1 MLFARG
7 FPRATFGSMIPQ
19 QNWSR
24 FAIAGFL
31 FCWAFFFSLESSLAR
46 SPARSPVKALRAT
59 PVAKGDRHDD
69 SLNLTPPA
77 DLALRIEGDR
87 KAQALAQFVEGQRL
101 EEEGEIDE
109 ALEVY
114 IKVLN
119 VDPGEVDLA
128 SHTAV
133 LLTRQEDYPRAIDV
147 LKDAIKAKPKASG
160 AYLQLAELYARYLKK
175 MDQALK
181 YSNQAV
187 ALDPHNI
194 EAYQRIYEMELAA
207 GHSKEARQALERAA
221 AVKSDDANYWLR
233 LGKLFASTLTKSDE
247 TPDPAELERVN
258 EFFTK
263 ATTLAGDNAALL
275 KEVAD
280 FFAASRQI
288 QRALPLYLRVLEIR
302 PDDSSTQE
310 KLATGFVLTNQRPEA
325 IEVLQ
330 QMIKEHPEKYQTYEL
345 LAEVYEDEGRTL
357 ERANQREEA
366 KTNFV
371 KAAANYEQCL
381 LINPTHS
388 NNYLRLAELFL
399 GRLKENDRAVKL
411 LAEARRRFPGAP
423 EFAYYLGL
431 ALREAKRPRE
441 AVTIFE
447 EALHEAE
454 LNASEMTNA
463 HFYFDYGATAEQA
476 GLYEKAADL
485 FKRSIALDPANA
497 EAYNY
502 LGFMWADHN
511 VHLEEAAEM
520 INHALQIDPNNGA
533 YLDSLGWLDY
543 RRGKFELALSELL
556 RAAQN
561 LAKGDPTVFDHI
573 GDTCAKL
580 DRMPQALD
588 YWQKAAALDPDNKQ
602 LAAKIESTKTKV
614 SKGGPAKDNPKQ

>member
-1 MLFARG
+1 
-7 FPRATFGSMIPQ
+7 MIPPQ
-19 QNWSR
+19 KWSR
-24 FAIAGFL
+24 FACFL
-31 FCWAFFFSLESSLAR
+31 FCAAFFLSLESSLAR
-46 SPARSPVKALRAT
+46 PPAPPPAKALRAI
-59 PVAKGDRHDD
+59 PVAKVEDHDD
-69 SLNLTPPA
+69 SLNLNPPA
-77 DLALRIEGDR
+77 DLALRLDGDR
-87 KAQALAQFVEGQRL
+87 KAEALAQFVEGQRL
-101 EEEGEIDE
+101 EEDGEIDG
-109 ALEVY
+109 ALEAY

-119 VDPGEVDLA
+119 VNPGEVDLA
-128 SHTAV
+128 SRVAA
-133 LLTRQEDYPRAIDV
+133 LLTRQEDFPRAIDV

-181 YSNQAV
+181 YANQAV
-187 ALDPHNI
+187 ALDPQNI

-207 GHSKEARQALERAA
+207 GHSEQARQALERAA
-221 AVKSDDANYWLR
+221 KANSNDADFWLR
-233 LGKLFASTLTKSDE
+233 LGKLYASSVAKPDE

-258 EFFTK
+258 EFLAK
-263 ATTLAGDNAALL
+263 ATALAGDNAALL

-280 FFAASRQI
+280 FFASSRQI
-288 QRALPLYLRVLEIR
+288 QRALPLYLRVLELR

-325 IEVLQ
+325 IEMLQ
-330 QMIKEHPEKYQTYEL
+330 QIIKEHPEKYQTYEL

-366 KTNFV
+366 RANFV

-381 LINPTHS
+381 LINPTHA

-423 EFAYYLGL
+423 EFTYYLGL
-431 ALREAKRPRE
+431 ALREAKRPKE
-441 AVTIFE
+441 AVTILE

-454 LNASEMTNA
+454 LNASEMANA

-485 FKRSIALDPANA
+485 FKKSIALDPANA

-511 VHLEEAAEM
+511 MHLDEAGEM

-543 RRGKFELALSELL
+543 RRGKFEQALAELL
-556 RAAQN
+556 RAVQN
-561 LAKGDPTVFDHI
+561 LPKDDPTVFEHI
-573 GDTCAKL
+573 GDVCAKL
-580 DRMPQALD
+580 ERIPQALD
-588 YWQKAAALDPDNKQ
+588 YWQKAAAIDPGNKQ

-614 SKGGPAKDNPKQ
+614 SKGGLTKSNPKQ

>member
-1 MLFARG
+1 
-7 FPRATFGSMIPQ
+7 MIPPQ
-19 QNWSR
+19 KWSR
-24 FAIAGFL
+24 FASFL
-31 FCWAFFFSLESSLAR
+31 FCAAFFLSLESSLAR
-46 SPARSPVKALRAT
+46 PPARTPAKALRAI
-59 PVAKGDRHDD
+59 PVAKVEHHDD

-77 DLALRIEGDR
+77 DLALRLDGDR
-87 KAQALAQFVEGQRL
+87 KAEALAQFVEGQRL
-101 EEEGEIDE
+101 EEDGEIDG
-109 ALEVY
+109 ALEAY

-119 VDPGEVDLA
+119 VNPGEVDLA
-128 SHTAV
+128 SHVAA
-133 LLTRQEDYPRAIDV
+133 LLTRQEDFPRAIDV

-181 YSNQAV
+181 YANQAV
-187 ALDPHNI
+187 ALDPQNI

-207 GHSKEARQALERAA
+207 GHSEQARQALERAA
-221 AVKSDDANYWLR
+221 KANSNDADFWLR
-233 LGKLFASTLTKSDE
+233 LGKLYASSVAKPDE
-247 TPDPAELERVN
+247 TPDPTELERVN
-258 EFFTK
+258 EFFAK
-263 ATTLAGDNAALL
+263 ATALAGDNAALL

-280 FFAASRQI
+280 FFASSRQI
-288 QRALPLYLRVLEIR
+288 QRALPLYLRVLELR

-325 IEVLQ
+325 IEMLQ
-330 QMIKEHPEKYQTYEL
+330 QIIKEHPEKYQTYEL

-357 ERANQREEA
+357 ERTNQREEA
-366 KTNFV
+366 RANFV

-381 LINPTHS
+381 LINPTHA

-411 LAEARRRFPGAP
+411 LTEARRRFPGAP

-431 ALREAKRPRE
+431 ALREGKRPKE
-441 AVTIFE
+441 AVTILE

-454 LNASEMTNA
+454 LNASEMANA

-485 FKRSIALDPANA
+485 FKKSIDLDPANA

-511 VHLEEAAEM
+511 LHLEEAAEM
-520 INHALQIDPNNGA
+520 INRALQIDPNNGA

-543 RRGKFELALSELL
+543 RRGKFEQALAELL
-556 RAAQN
+556 RAVQN
-561 LAKGDPTVFDHI
+561 LPKDDPTVFEHI
-573 GDTCAKL
+573 GDVCAKL
-580 DRMPQALD
+580 ERIPQALD
-588 YWQKAAALDPDNKQ
+588 YWQKAAAIDPGNKQ

-614 SKGGPAKDNPKQ
+614 SKGGLTKSNPKQ

>member
-1 MLFARG
+1 
-7 FPRATFGSMIPQ
+7 MIPQ
-19 QNWSR
+19 QKWSR
-24 FAIAGFL
+24 FAIRGFL
-31 FCWAFFFSLESSLAR
+31 FCGAFFLPLESSLAR
-46 SPARSPVKALRAT
+46 SPARPPAKVLRAT
-59 PVAKGDRHDD
+59 PVAKVEHHDD
-69 SLNLTPPA
+69 SLNLTPPT
-77 DLALRIEGDR
+77 DLALRLEGDR

-101 EEEGEIDE
+101 EEDGEIDG
-109 ALEVY
+109 ALEAY

-128 SHTAV
+128 SHVAA
-133 LLTRQEDYPRAIDV
+133 LLTRQEDFPRAIDV
-147 LKDAIKAKPKASG
+147 LKDVIKAKPKASG
-160 AYLQLAELYARYLKK
+160 PYLQLAELYARYLKK

-181 YSNQAV
+181 YANQAV
-187 ALDPHNI
+187 ALDPQNI

-207 GHSKEARQALERAA
+207 GHSKQARQALERAA
-221 AVKSDDANYWLR
+221 TVNSNDADFWLR
-233 LGKLFASTLTKSDE
+233 LGKLYASALAKPDE

-258 EFFTK
+258 ELFAK
-263 ATTLAGDNAALL
+263 ATALAGDNAALL

-280 FFAASRQI
+280 FFASSRQI
-288 QRALPLYLRVLEIR
+288 QRALPLYLKVLELR

-325 IEVLQ
+325 IEMLQ
-330 QMIKEHPEKYQTYEL
+330 QIIKEHPEKYQTYEL

-366 KTNFV
+366 RANFV

-388 NNYLRLAELFL
+388 NNYFRLAELFL

-411 LAEARRRFPGAP
+411 LSEARRRFPGAP

-431 ALREAKRPRE
+431 ALREAKRPKE

-447 EALHEAE
+447 EALQEAE
-454 LNASEMTNA
+454 LNASEMANA

-485 FKRSIALDPANA
+485 FKKSIALDPANA

-502 LGFMWADHN
+502 LGFMWADHSM
-511 VHLEEAAEM
+511 HLEEAAEM
-520 INHALQIDPNNGA
+520 INRALQIDPNNGA

-543 RRGKFELALSELL
+543 RRGKFEQALTELL
-556 RAAQN
+556 RAVQN
-561 LAKGDPTVFDHI
+561 LPKDDPTVFEHI

-580 DRMPQALD
+580 ERVPQALE
-588 YWQKAAALDPDNKQ
+588 YWQKAAAIDPGNKQ

-614 SKGGPAKDNPKQ
+614 SKGGPTKNNPKQ

>member
-1 MLFARG
+1 
-7 FPRATFGSMIPQ
+7 MIPQ
-19 QNWSR
+19 PTWSR

-31 FCWAFFFSLESSLAR
+31 FCGASFLPLESSLAR
-46 SPARSPVKALRAT
+46 PPAGPPAKALRAT
-59 PVAKGDRHDD
+59 PVAKVERHDD

-77 DLALRIEGDR
+77 DLALRLEGDR

-101 EEEGEIDE
+101 EEDGEIDE
-109 ALEVY
+109 ALEAY

-128 SHTAV
+128 SHVAA
-133 LLTRQEDYPRAIDV
+133 LFTRQEAYPRAIDV
-147 LKDAIKAKPKASG
+147 LKDAIKAKPKASS

-181 YSNQAV
+181 YANQAV
-187 ALDPHNI
+187 ALDPQGI

-207 GHSKEARQALERAA
+207 GHSEQAQQALERAA
-221 AVKSDDANYWLR
+221 KANSTDAGFWLR
-233 LGKLFASTLTKSDE
+233 LGKLYASSMAKPDE
-247 TPDPAELERVN
+247 TPDPAELDRVN
-258 EFFTK
+258 EFLAK
-263 ATTLAGDNAALL
+263 AAALAGENAALL

-280 FFAASRQI
+280 FFASSRQI
-288 QRALPLYLRVLEIR
+288 QRALPLYLRVLELR

-325 IEVLQ
+325 IEMLQ
-330 QMIKEHPEKYQTYEL
+330 QIIKEHPEKYQTYEL

-357 ERANQREEA
+357 ERANQHEEA
-366 KTNFV
+366 RANFV

-381 LINPTHS
+381 LINPSHA

-411 LAEARRRFPGAP
+411 LTEARRRFPEAP

-431 ALREAKRPRE
+431 SLREAKRPKE

-454 LNASEMTNA
+454 LNASEMANA

-485 FKRSIALDPANA
+485 FKKSIALDPANA

-511 VHLEEAAEM
+511 MHLEEAAEM
-520 INHALQIDPNNGA
+520 INRALQIDPNNGA

-543 RRGKFELALSELL
+543 RRGKFEQALMELL

-561 LAKGDPTVFDHI
+561 LTKDDPTVFEHI

-580 DRMPQALD
+580 ERVPQALD
-588 YWQKAAALDPDNKQ
+588 YWQKAAAMDPGNKQ

-614 SKGGPAKDNPKQ
+614 SKGGPTKDNPKQ

>member
-1 MLFARG
+1 
-7 FPRATFGSMIPQ
+7 MILQ
-19 QNWSR
+19 QTWSR

-31 FCWAFFFSLESSLAR
+31 FCGVFFLPLESSLAR
-46 SPARSPVKALRAT
+46 PPARPPAKTARAT
-59 PVAKGDRHDD
+59 PVVKVEHHDD

-77 DLALRIEGDR
+77 DLALRLEGDR
-87 KAQALAQFVEGQRL
+87 KAQALAQFVEGQRS
-101 EEEGEIDE
+101 EEDGEIDE
-109 ALEVY
+109 ALEAY

-119 VDPGEVDLA
+119 VDPGELDLA
-128 SHTAV
+128 SHVAA

-147 LKDAIKAKPKASG
+147 LKDAIKAKPKASS

-181 YSNQAV
+181 YANQAV
-187 ALDPHNI
+187 ALDPQDI
-194 EAYQRIYEMELAA
+194 EPYQRIYEMELAA
-207 GHSKEARQALERAA
+207 GHSEQAQQALERAA
-221 AVKSDDANYWLR
+221 KANSTDADFWLR
-233 LGKLFASTLTKSDE
+233 LGKLYASSMAKPDE

-258 EFFTK
+258 EFLAK
-263 ATTLAGDNAALL
+263 AAALAGENAALL

-280 FFAASRQI
+280 FFASSRQI
-288 QRALPLYLRVLEIR
+288 QRALPLYLRVLELR

-325 IEVLQ
+325 IEMLQ
-330 QMIKEHPEKYQTYEL
+330 QIIKEHPEKYQTYEL

-366 KTNFV
+366 RANFV

-381 LINPTHS
+381 LINPSHA

-411 LAEARRRFPGAP
+411 LTEARRRFPEAP

-431 ALREAKRPRE
+431 SLREAKRPKE
-441 AVTIFE
+441 AVTVFE

-454 LNASEMTNA
+454 LNASEMANA

-485 FKRSIALDPANA
+485 FKKSIALDPANA

-511 VHLEEAAEM
+511 MHLEEAAEM
-520 INHALQIDPNNGA
+520 INRALQIDPNNGA

-543 RRGKFELALSELL
+543 RRGKFEQALAELL

-561 LAKGDPTVFDHI
+561 LTKDDPTVFEHI

-580 DRMPQALD
+580 ERVPQALD
-588 YWQKAAALDPDNKQ
+588 YWQKAAAIDPGNKQ

-614 SKGGPAKDNPKQ
+614 SKGGPTKNNPKQ